1 MAIILGEKMINFNS
15 DKKESQVLTISKDG
29 QDFKFEI
36 ERPQDLL
43 NALNFMFKAEAAGK
57 DQDALILLDEAWSF
71 KTTDRSDNAAIG
83 TKGSAEKVFKMLELA
98 EKSGLKPDIK
108 E

>member
-15 DKKESQVLTISKDG
+15 DKKESRVLTISKDG

-43 NALNFMFKAEAAGK
+43 NAFNFMFEAEAVGK

-71 KTTDRSDNAAIG
+71 KTTDRSDDAAIG
-83 TKGSAEKVFKMLELA
+83 INGSAEKVFRMLEVA
-98 EKSGLKPDIK
+98 QKSGLKLDRK
-108 E
+108 D

>member
-1 MAIILGEKMINFNS
+1 MVNFNS
-15 DKKESQVLTISKDG
+15 INKESQVLTISKDG

-36 ERPQDLL
+36 EKPQDLL
-43 NALNFMFKAEAAGK
+43 NAFNFMFKTEAVRK
-57 DQDALILLDEAWSF
+57 DQDTSLLLDEAWSF

-83 TKGSAEKVFKMLELA
+83 TKGSAKKVFSMLEVA
-98 EKSGLKPDIK
+98 QKNGIKPDIK

>member
-15 DKKESQVLTISKDG
+15 DKKESRVLTISKDG

-43 NALNFMFKAEAAGK
+43 NAFNFMFKTEAVRK
-57 DQDALILLDEAWSF
+57 DQGALILLDEAWSF
-71 KTTDRSDNAAIG
+71 KTADRSDNAAIG
-83 TKGSAEKVFKMLELA
+83 NKGSAKKVFSMLEVA
-98 EKSGLKPDIK
+98 QKSGIKPDIK
-108 E
+108 D

>member
-1 MAIILGEKMINFNS
+1 MVNFNS
-15 DKKESQVLTISKDG
+15 DKKESQVLTINKNG

-36 ERPQDLL
+36 EKPQDLL
-43 NALNFMFKAEAAGK
+43 NAFNFMFKTEAVRK
-57 DQDALILLDEAWSF
+57 DQDASLLLDEAWSF

-83 TKGSAEKVFKMLELA
+83 TKGSAEKVFSMLEVA
-98 EKSGLKPDIK
+98 QKSGIKPDIK

>member
-1 MAIILGEKMINFNS
+1 MVNFNS

-36 ERPQDLL
+36 EQTQDLL
-43 NALNFMFKAEAAGK
+43 NAFNFMFEVEAIRK
-57 DQDALILLDEAWSF
+57 DQNASILLDEAWSF

-83 TKGSAEKVFKMLELA
+83 TKGSAEKVFRMLEVA
-98 EKSGLKPDIK
+98 QKSGLKLDRK
-108 E
+108 D

>member
-1 MAIILGEKMINFNS
+1 MINFNS
-15 DKKESQVLTISKDG
+15 DKKESRVLTISKDG

-43 NALNFMFKAEAAGK
+43 NAFNFMFKTETVRK

-71 KTTDRSDNAAIG
+71 KPIDRSNDVAIG
-83 TKGSAEKVFKMLELA
+83 VNGSAEKVFKMLELA
-98 EKSGLKPDIK
+98 EKSGLKPNIK

>member
-1 MAIILGEKMINFNS
+1 MVDLNS
-15 DKKESQVLTISKDG
+15 DKKESKTLTIVKNG
-29 QDFKFEI
+29 QNFKFEI
-36 ERPQDLL
+36 EKPQDLL
-43 NALNFMFKAEAAGK
+43 NAFNFMFEAEAVGK
-57 DQDALILLDEAWSF
+57 DQNASILLDEAWSF

>member
-1 MAIILGEKMINFNS
+1 MVDFNS
-15 DKKESQVLTISKDG
+15 GKKESRVLTITKNG
-29 QDFKFEI
+29 QNFKFEI
-36 ERPQDLL
+36 EKPQDLL
-43 NALNFMFKAEAAGK
+43 NAFNFMFEAEAVGK
-57 DQDALILLDEAWSF
+57 DQGALILLDEAWSF

>member
-1 MAIILGEKMINFNS
+1 MINFNS

-71 KTTDRSDNAAIG
+71 NTTDRSDNAAIG
-83 TKGSAEKVFKMLELA
+83 TKGSAEKVFRMLEVA
-98 EKSGLKPDIK
+98 QKSGLKLDRK
-108 E
+108 D

>member
-1 MAIILGEKMINFNS
+1 MVNFNS
-15 DKKESQVLTISKDG
+15 NKKENQVLKINKNG

-36 ERPQDLL
+36 EKPQDLL
-43 NALNFMFKAEAAGK
+43 NAFNFMFKTEAVRK
-57 DQDALILLDEAWSF
+57 DQNASILLDEAWSF

-98 EKSGLKPDIK
+98 QKSGIKPDIK
-108 E
+108 D

>member
-1 MAIILGEKMINFNS
+1 MVNFNS
-15 DKKESQVLTISKDG
+15 SNKESQVLTISKDG

-36 ERPQDLL
+36 EKPQDLL
-43 NALNFMFKAEAAGK
+43 NAFNFMFEAEAIKK
-57 DQDALILLDEAWSF
+57 DQDASLLLDEAWSF

-83 TKGSAEKVFKMLELA
+83 TKGSAEKVFKMLEA
-98 EKSGLKPDIK
+98 AQKSGIKPDIK